1 MREKLYKIFVWLLET
16 IFHILKYIAEGL
28 IIVAIFLTISYAFA
42 DDMENSTVQHEEYN
56 MCHIDDIHTY
66 DINTKI
72 VYIETGLFSY
82 TPYISE
88 NGNYYKYDPET
99 KEMIEIKSKSEE

>member
-1 MREKLYKIFVWLLET
+1 MREKFYKVFVWLLET
-16 IFHILKYIAEGL
+16 IFHILKYIAEG
-28 IIVAIFLTISYAFA
+28 IIVVAIFLAISYTFT
-42 DDMENSTVQHEEYN
+42 DDIESSTVQHEEYN

-66 DINTKI
+66 DMDTKI

-99 KEMIEIKSKSEE
+99 KEIKELESEE